1 MSILSSLSLEQL
13 RSINQ
18 NIPRRLGS
26 KNCSG
31 LSSPLSCNRGESLWQ
46 HNTWMVD
53 SVSTPRIPQQDTRS
67 LPFRWE
73 HSSGSGSSNGDN
85 FRPISGRGPDGR
97 PRFNQPV
104 NSGGYLWWYIDGT
117 SEDGRNALTIIVF
130 VGSVFSPYYS
140 NSQKKDKK
148 VNPEDFCAFNVA
160 LYQPDKNIWT
170 MTERSSDYVER
181 KAESFTIGKSSI
193 KCIDSIIEI
202 TIDEVS
208 SPFPQK
214 VQGTVKINCDKF
226 LLYRTWLDDN
236 HKHRWGPIAPSASI
250 EVDIPSHNISWKGHG
265 YVDSNEGDEPL
276 EIPFKEWDWARTYLE
291 DGSAVV
297 FYDVKQRVGRQRV
310 LPLRFF
316 PNGDVERIA
325 PPPRQDLPD
334 SRWMI
339 SRVMRS
345 EPARPAHILRVLE
358 DTPFYSRILLSSGLL
373 NDRRLVIH
381 ETLNLDRFSSKL
393 TKLMLPWRMPRMG

>member
-1 MSILSSLSLEQL
+1 MQMLKSNTKILD
-13 RSINQ
+13 
-18 NIPRRLGS
+18 S
-26 KNCSG
+26 KNPG
-31 LSSPLSCNRGESLWQ
+31 RLSPSLPLDRGKSLWEQ
-46 HNTWMVD
+46 NTRMVNPI
-53 SVSTPRIPQQDTRS
+53 STPSFPQQDTRS
-67 LPFRWE
+67 LPFRWK
-73 HSSGSGSSNGDN
+73 HSPGSGNSNGDD

-97 PRFNQPV
+97 PRFDQPV
-104 NSGGYLWWYIDGT
+104 ASGGYLWWYIDGT
-117 SEDGRNALTIIVF
+117 SDDGRHALTLIVF

-140 NSQKKDKK
+140 NAQKKDKN

-160 LYQPDKNIWT
+160 LYEPDKNIWT
-170 MTERSSDYVER
+170 MNERSSKYVQR
-181 KAESFTIGKSSI
+181 KSESFTIGKSSI
-193 KCIDSIIEI
+193 QCVDSTIEI
-202 TIDEVS
+202 NIDEVS
-208 SPFPQK
+208 SPFPQR
-214 VQGTVKINCDKF
+214 VQGTVKINSNHF
-226 LLYRTWLDDN
+226 LLYRTWLDDAQ
-236 HKHRWGPIAPSASI
+236 KHRWGPIAPSASI
-250 EVDIPSHNISWKGHG
+250 EVDFPSHNISWKGHG

-276 EIPFKEWDWARTYLE
+276 EKPFKEWDWARTYLE

-334 SRWMI
+334 SRWML

-373 NDRRLVIH
+373 NDRRLVVH

-393 TKLMLPWRMPRMG
+393 TKLMLPWRMPRVG

>member
-1 MSILSSLSLEQL
+1 M
-13 RSINQ
+13 
-18 NIPRRLGS
+18 
-26 KNCSG
+26 
-31 LSSPLSCNRGESLWQ
+31 
-46 HNTWMVD
+46 
-53 SVSTPRIPQQDTRS
+53 
-67 LPFRWE
+67 
-73 HSSGSGSSNGDN
+73 
-85 FRPISGRGPDGR
+85 
-97 PRFNQPV
+97 
-104 NSGGYLWWYIDGT
+104 
-117 SEDGRNALTIIVF
+117 
-130 VGSVFSPYYS
+130 
-140 NSQKKDKK
+140 
-148 VNPEDFCAFNVA
+148 
-160 LYQPDKNIWT
+160 
-170 MTERSSDYVER
+170 
-181 KAESFTIGKSSI
+181 
-193 KCIDSIIEI
+193 
-202 TIDEVS
+202 
-208 SPFPQK
+208 
-214 VQGTVKINCDKF
+214 KINCDKF